1 MDELLRVM
9 KALSDP
15 GRLRILK
22 LLEARELCAC
32 EIISLLGLA
41 QPTISRHMKVLSE
54 AGLVAGR
61 KVGPWVHYRLAG
73 DAAPECA
80 RKMLAKLANWLEH
93 DPGVAELRRRLGG
106 LRLADGCAPLD
117 RKGKGNT
124 TDRAGRAEAKEVRP

>member
-1 MDELLRVM
+1 MDDLLRVM

-41 QPTISRHMKVLSE
+41 QPTISRHMKVLSD

-61 KVGPWVHYRLAG
+61 KVGPWVHYRLAEG
-73 DAAPECA
+73 EASPYA
-80 RKMLAKLANWLEH
+80 REMLALVAGWLGDDAE
-93 DPGVAELRRRLGG
+93 VAG
-106 LRLADGCAPLD
+106 LRARLAAVAPASCA
-117 RKGKGNT
+117 GGG
-124 TDRAGRAEAKEVRP
+124 RAGCDGGTSAEGANQREARP

>member
-80 RKMLAKLANWLEH
+80 REMLARLANWLED

-106 LRLADGCAPLD
+106 PRLADGCAPLD
-117 RKGKGNT
+117 RMGKGNT

>member
-32 EIISLLGLA
+32 EIIGLLGLA
-41 QPTISRHMKVLSE
+41 QPTISRHMRVLAE

-80 RKMLAKLANWLEH
+80 REMLARLAHWLE
-93 DPGVAELRRRLGG
+93 DDAGVAELRRRLDG
-106 LRLADGCAPLD
+106 ADPRPGCAAPD
-117 RKGKGNT
+117 GPEG
-124 TDRAGRAEAKEVRP
+124 AGRRNAALEVRP

>member
-1 MDELLRVM
+1 MNELLRVM

-22 LLEARELCAC
+22 LLAGRELCAC
-32 EIISLLGLA
+32 EIINLLGLA

-73 DAAPECA
+73 DTAPPCA
-80 RKMLAKLANWLEH
+80 REMLAKLTHWLED
-93 DPGVAELRRRLGG
+93 DPGVVELRRNLALSGRSAGCGVLG
-106 LRLADGCAPLD
+106 RLAGTA
-117 RKGKGNT
+117 RH
-124 TDRAGRAEAKEVRP
+124 EAQELRP

>member
-22 LLEARELCAC
+22 LLQGRELCAC
-32 EIISLLGLA
+32 EIIRLLGLA
-41 QPTISRHMKVLSE
+41 QPTISRHMRVLAE

-73 DAAPECA
+73 AEAGPCA
-80 RKMLAKLANWLEH
+80 REMLARLERWLED
-93 DPGVAELRRRLGG
+93 DPGVAELRRRLRSPEQ
-106 LRLADGCAPLD
+106 LRSCV
-117 RKGKGNT
+117 R
-124 TDRAGRAEAKEVRP
+124 EARP

>member
-22 LLEARELCAC
+22 LLAGRELCAC

-41 QPTISRHMKVLSE
+41 QPTISRHMKVLAE

-73 DAAPECA
+73 DTAPACA
-80 RKMLAKLANWLEH
+80 REMLARLSHWLED
-93 DPGVAELRRRLGG
+93 DPGVAELRRRLAAPE
-106 LRLADGCAPLD
+106 RSAGCGAPNRPGRPEPLD
-117 RKGKGNT
+117 RA
-124 TDRAGRAEAKEVRP
+124 DAQEARP